1 MLSNHHCFDTGKI
14 WQNVHTTRRN
24 KTRTIYV
31 YQKKKKRGSGTL
43 PQDTPTSVDREPS
56 IVTYWVCPVKKNSGP
71 IVVIYHMFLMHNK
84 SFLLD
89 LKLCTHSLICNGYT
103 SLSKVV
109 HSLKKSKG
117 LVWCYAQSFIHDGC
131 HMDTTSR
138 GQNSGLNEFITW
150 SWGGGA
156 PGN

>member
-1 MLSNHHCFDTGKI
+1 MYI
-14 WQNVHTTRRN
+14 R
-24 KTRTIYV
+24 
-31 YQKKKKRGSGTL
+31 KKKKRVRNTA
-43 PQDTPTSVDREPS
+43 PRYTYSVDREPS

-117 LVWCYAQSFIHDGC
+117 LV
-131 HMDTTSR
+131 
-138 GQNSGLNEFITW
+138 
-150 SWGGGA
+150 
-156 PGN
+156 